1 MSDITYRDTLNY
13 INILYKDN
21 GRKWICR
28 LVLNDGQ
35 KSILIP
41 DENKVPVKHTI
52 TDIYDIRNFKSEL
65 ENVLER
71 YKMEVCDLGIEWFT
85 AVQHGSNL
93 RKGENTV
100 EFKTLFPIL
109 KKYLADDADVPY
121 FFRELMAMVTT
132 VTEEEWGSSKD
143 PSTKTKDE
151 TLRTYAKRG
160 ISQKLVEIAVSYGL
174 RWLVF
179 QGSTE

>member
-1 MSDITYRDTLNY
+1 MSAL
-13 INILYKDN
+13 L
-21 GRKWICR
+21 
-28 LVLNDGQ
+28 
-35 KSILIP
+35 
-41 DENKVPVKHTI
+41 
-52 TDIYDIRNFKSEL
+52 
-65 ENVLER
+65 

-109 KKYLADDADVPY
+109 KKYLADDADVPC

-143 PSTKTKDE
+143 PSTKTNSADLCQKGYFTE
-151 TLRTYAKRG
+151 TGENHRLQAYAGNPR
-160 ISQKLVEIAVSYGL
+160 
-174 RWLVF
+174 
-179 QGSTE
+179 